1 MSADTPSKREL
12 TQLNLKIEQ
21 AEAELARL
29 KSERA
34 AIFNDKKR
42 AARRFR
48 YLRFLQRLRSPA
60 AKFPQWPIGVV
71 LFGSMFVGIFVL
83 TVVQLL
89 TGSYPLAFFGFLV
102 GTVAGVGLFAT
113 LLYYPADTQLPVAIA
128 DAEAKSRLENARL
141 TEKNE
146 RLSEVGQLLQRLL
159 DERRDQVATGKL
171 QRAALLQR
179 NWKSMRDTEWDDF
192 VVEVCRTLGATVE
205 RNERAGAEGAH
216 LIADFGN
223 RRAIVFTRGEGH
235 NVSSETIQQAIAAK
249 DRYGCNQCAVVI
261 NRRFTGAAQD
271 FARHNGC
278 SAIGAGEFP
287 DFVMGKIEL

>member
-1 MSADTPSKREL
+1 MPETSPKRQL
-12 TQLNLKIEQ
+12 TQLNHEIEH
-21 AEAELARL
+21 AETESTRL
-29 KSERA
+29 NTERA
-34 AIFNDKKR
+34 IVAKDAAR

-48 YLRFLQRLRSPA
+48 YLRFQQRLRSPA
-60 AKFPQWPIGVV
+60 ARFPQWSMVV
-71 LFGSMFVGIFVL
+71 MLFGSMIVGIFVL

-113 LLYYPADTQLPVAIA
+113 LLYYPADTQLPVTIA
-128 DAEAKSRLENARL
+128 DAEAKSKLENARL
-141 TEKNE
+141 TEKNG

-223 RRAIVFTRGEGH
+223 RRVIVFTRGEGH

-278 SAIGAGEFP
+278 SAIGASEFP
-287 DFVMGKIEL
+287 DFVMGKVEI